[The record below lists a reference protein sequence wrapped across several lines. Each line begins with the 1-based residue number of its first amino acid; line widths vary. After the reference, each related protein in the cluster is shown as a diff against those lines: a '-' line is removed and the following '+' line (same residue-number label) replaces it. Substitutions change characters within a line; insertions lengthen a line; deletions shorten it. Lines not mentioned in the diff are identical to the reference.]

1 MRLTSAFVGELHATP
16 VAETSPL
23 VAIEG
28 WPQPAR
34 GSETVEIGVDENQVQ
49 PRSTD
54 LALRGREFQTLR
66 AR

>member
-16 VAETSPL
+16 VAGTSPL

-34 GSETVEIGVDENQVQ
+34 GSEIVEIGVDENQVL

-54 LALRGREFQTLR
+54 LAVRSRGFQTLP